1 MGKENM
7 EWSTDKSNGAF
18 ERQTQSHYVGIEIR
32 FVSNSDTFYVKVNR
46 ASGWLLFIYS
56 SRY

>member
-32 FVSNSDTFYVKVNR
+32 FVSNSDTF
-46 ASGWLLFIYS
+46 
-56 SRY
+56 